1 MSIPKTIDPVL
12 MAAAQSQRNELGPIF
27 CDAARAAFAQA
38 HPTEESLPDWWQ
50 QDATTREMQKDVAV
64 HMFALGMQAMVA
76 ARDADSDVVAPVE
89 PLPPGCQFTQA
100 AQGTGNP
107 FARWTFQAWNGEVL
121 FAKKLGCTSIL
132 GWVDDEGW
140 RVWLPFQLGH
150 FDEGKETGDAGQTA
164 AEKALVEA
172 GADIPWFKP

>member
-1 MSIPKTIDPVL
+1 MIHTTIDPVL
-12 MAAAQSQRNELGPIF
+12 MAIADQQREELGPIF
-27 CDAARAAFAQA
+27 CDAAGAAFAQA

-50 QDATTREMQKDVAV
+50 QDAETREMQKDVAV
-64 HMFALGMQAMVA
+64 HLFALGMQAMVA

-89 PLPPGCQFTQA
+89 PLPSGCQFTQA

-107 FARWTFQAWNGEVL
+107 FAGWTIQPWRGGHLWASKDGERNALVGTC
-121 FAKKLGCTSIL
+121 ATH
-132 GWVDDEGW
+132 GWL
-140 RVWLPFQLGH
+140 VWLPTGTDEFDRGPETC
-150 FDEGKETGDAGQTA
+150 DEGRTL